1 MQNSGKII
9 GPDCDDVLN
18 QRRHCYRKPI
28 RLPGEISLGDRSNRF
43 SCNIIDMSATGARL
57 SFPRERSVSRSG
69 ADCLTSRQIA
79 LFLDS
84 KGTNVECQVVWR
96 GGNEFGVRFCSPIQY
111 RAA

>member
-9 GPDCDDVLN
+9 GPDCDDV
-18 QRRHCYRKPI
+18 
-28 RLPGEISLGDRSNRF
+28 RLAGEISLGDKSNRF
-43 SCNIIDMSATGARL
+43 SCNIIDMSATGARV
-57 SFPRERSVSRSG
+57 SIPRERSVSRSG
-69 ADCLTSRQIA
+69 ADCLTSRHIA

-96 GGNEFGVRFCSPIQY
+96 GGDEFGVRFCSPIQY